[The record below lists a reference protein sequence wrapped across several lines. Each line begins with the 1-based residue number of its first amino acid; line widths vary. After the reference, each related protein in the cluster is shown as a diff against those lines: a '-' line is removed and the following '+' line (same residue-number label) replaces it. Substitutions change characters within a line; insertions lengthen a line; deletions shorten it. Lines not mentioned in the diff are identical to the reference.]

1 MATAQFAHRGAT
13 PSMFK
18 SELDMDSL
26 FDFNAGTFTE
36 RASSRTSARA
46 GSSKVAAQVYEE
58 DGQVFAGPS
67 HEYDRF
73 PQQTGVGVDLSALN
87 QPMPDGFGMGGFN
100 SGIDESSFGMGW
112 NSGVDMDSD
121 MGMDFNS
128 QGMFKNNFV
137 DPSYIENEEPQSD
150 VGRLW
155 PGMHQQAA
163 LAKAQQQQPQQMH
176 QQNNKGKGR
185 ATQHNDPHTEESI
198 SRLLNQMRQNSTLSS
213 IPEDDASVQDG
224 FSNMSRMR
232 KAEEEMDEDER
243 LLASEEGKKLSSKER
258 RQLRNK
264 VSARAFRSRRKEYI
278 GQLEGEVAAKA
289 QENSTLKNTNDQ
301 LAEENARYRA
311 LIQTLLRHPSFT
323 PFIEDISKDPAFI
336 ASQSQPQNRQRQSNA
351 QSQEVP
357 QQMPKSN
364 MNMVSDAPVDLSML
378 NINNVPTQQNMAFDF
393 SQPQVY
399 NAQSFP
405 QGPSQLDMAMDV
417 ARQNR
422 QGSYF

>member
-1 MATAQFAHRGAT
+1 MATAHFVQRGAT
-13 PSMFK
+13 PNLFK
-18 SELDMDSL
+18 SDLDMDSL
-26 FDFNAGTFTE
+26 FDFNQSTTFSP
-36 RASSRTSARA
+36 RAASRSSVRA
-46 GSSKVAAQVYEE
+46 GSSKVAAQVFSEE

-87 QPMPDGFGMGGFN
+87 QPVADGFGMGGFN

-112 NSGVDMDSD
+112 NSGVDMDAD
-121 MGMDFNS
+121 MSMDFNQ

-137 DPSYIENEEPQSD
+137 DPTQLDGYEEPQSD

-163 LAKAQQQQPQQMH
+163 LAKAQQQQHQPQ
-176 QQNNKGKGR
+176 NGKGKGR
-185 ATQHNDPHTEESI
+185 ATQPNDPHTEESI
-198 SRLLNQMRQNSTLSS
+198 SRLLNQMRQGSTLSS
-213 IPEDDASVQDG
+213 IDEDDTSTQNG
-224 FSNMSRMR
+224 FNMARMK

-278 GQLEGEVAAKA
+278 GQLEGEVAAKN
-289 QENSTLKNTNDQ
+289 QECTTLKTTNDQ

-336 ASQSQPQNRQRQSNA
+336 ASQAQLNNRRRQSNA
-351 QSQEVP
+351 PQQDAS
-357 QQMPKSN
+357 QQMPKHN
-364 MNMVSDAPVDLSML
+364 MNMIPEAPVDLSML
-378 NINNVPTQQNMAFDF
+378 NINNGVPAQQNMNFDF
-393 SQPQVY
+393 SQPQVF

-405 QGPSQLDMAMDV
+405 QGPSQLDIAMDV

>member
-1 MATAQFAHRGAT
+1 MATAQFAQRGAT
-13 PSMFK
+13 PMFK
-18 SELDMDSL
+18 SDLDMDSL
-26 FDFNAGTFTE
+26 FDFNQSTFSE

-46 GSSKVAAQVYEE
+46 GSSKAAAQVYEE

-100 SGIDESSFGMGW
+100 SGIDEGSFGMGW
-112 NSGVDMDSD
+112 NSGVDMDAD
-121 MGMDFNS
+121 MNMDFNN

-137 DPSYIENEEPQSD
+137 DPSYIEAEEPQSD

-163 LAKAQQQQPQQMH
+163 LAKAQQQQQQPQQ
-176 QQNNKGKGR
+176 NKGKGR
-185 ATQHNDPHTEESI
+185 AIQVNDPHTEESI
-198 SRLLNQMRQNSTLSS
+198 SRLLNQMRQSSTLSS
-213 IPEDDASVQDG
+213 IPEDDAASQ
-224 FSNMSRMR
+224 SNMSRMR

-289 QENSTLKNTNDQ
+289 QENTTLKNTNDQ

-336 ASQSQPQNRQRQSNA
+336 ATQSQVQSRRRESQPQTQNA
-351 QSQEVP
+351 P
-357 QQMPKSN
+357 QQMPKQN
-364 MNMVSDAPVDLSML
+364 MNMVSDAPVDLSAL
-378 NINNVPTQQNMAFDF
+378 NINNVPSQQNMSFDF
-393 SQPQVY
+393 SQPQIY

-405 QGPSQLDMAMDV
+405 QGPSQLDIAMDA

-422 QGSYF
+422 QGSFF